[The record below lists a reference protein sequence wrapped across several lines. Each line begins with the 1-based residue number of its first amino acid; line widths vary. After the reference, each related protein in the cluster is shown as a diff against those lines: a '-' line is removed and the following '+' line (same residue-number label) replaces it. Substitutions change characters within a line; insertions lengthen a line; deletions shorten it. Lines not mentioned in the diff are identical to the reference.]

1 MLTFYFAI
9 GVPPIGILA
18 LAMSKTTR
26 FTDPRSPIH
35 RNSDALMSLTSPH
48 PCHLVRI
55 SNFAIS
61 RILMSMVLGLSF
73 PRILNQYAIYPLT
86 DSCGPRSFSYR
97 NIVFRDIVI
106 PDAMFPLY
114 PGLPDCRTPS
124 SSHLPTRVPNDG
136 QLRSN
141 LGLRQMK
148 KSKPLTPMKP
158 DDQISDRATNRY
170 VSYLRSMAMIPSRF
184 RDSKGLKFLT
194 SEFPMPQYP
203 DAFPDFLLC

>member
-9 GVPPIGILA
+9 GVPPIEISA
-18 LAMSKTTR
+18 LAMSKTTL

-35 RNSDALMSLTSPH
+35 RNSDALVSLTSPR
-48 PCHLVRI
+48 PCHFVGI
-55 SNFAIS
+55 SDLAIS

-73 PRILNQYAIYPLT
+73 PRILNQYATCPLT
-86 DSCGPRSFSYR
+86 DSCGPCSFSCR
-97 NIVFRDIVI
+97 DIAFRDIAI
-106 PDAMFPLY
+106 SDATFPLY

-124 SSHLPTRVPNDG
+124 SSDLPTRVSNDG

-158 DDQISDRATNRY
+158 DNQISDRAANRH
-170 VSYLRSMAMIPSRF
+170 VSYLRSTTMIPSRF
-184 RDSKGLKFLT
+184 RDSKRSRIL
-194 SEFPMPQYP
+194 
-203 DAFPDFLLC
+203 DF